1 MDSMQWLVPQLSLS
15 AEAQLLQN
23 VHELQKHGPDNPRAT
38 VELACSLLQQN
49 AIQQAIIRQ
58 ATHRIA
64 ELEQAQFLIESS
76 DCLPWWRRVHLI
88 PQFLLRNFQ

>member
-1 MDSMQWLVPQLSLS
+1 MQWLVPKLSLS

-23 VHELQKHGPDNPRAT
+23 MHDVQKHGPENPYAT
-38 VELACSLLQQN
+38 AELACSLLQQN

-64 ELEQAQFLIESS
+64 ELERLQFSIES
-76 DCLPWWRRVHLI
+76 PNRPAWWRR
-88 PQFLLRNFQ
+88 LLLLLFRR

>member
-1 MDSMQWLVPQLSLS
+1 MDSMEWMVPQLSLS

-23 VHELQKHGPDNPRAT
+23 VHDVQKHGAKNPHAT

-49 AIQQAIIRQ
+49 AIQQALIRQ

-64 ELEQAQFLIESS
+64 ELERTQFLAERSS
-76 DCLPWWRRVHLI
+76 HHPWWRR
-88 PQFLLRNFQ
+88 LLLH